1 MELVITFYIHS
12 TLTIYLN
19 NYLPMFLYF
28 SLATVFFLS
37 ICVTGI
43 SAQNPADQK
52 VISTKSSPII
62 DSGSFPIGIDI
73 DPITNR
79 LYVANQFS
87 NTISVID
94 IETSKV
100 EKNIDV
106 GKSPYDV
113 DVNPFSNRI
122 YASNRDSNTI
132 SVIDG
137 FTNRELTDIRVGNS
151 PLGIGINLAT
161 SWLYVAN
168 LNSKTI
174 TVIDAIENREIKPPL
189 KYASL
194 PYDIVINPHTN
205 KVYISDLGKDSVLVL
220 EGSNNTL
227 VASIPV
233 GSKPS
238 VLAINTQT
246 NTIYVS
252 NFRNDSVSV
261 INGTSNKVESNIK
274 VGHNPV
280 GIAVNPRTNKI
291 YVDNLADNNISVIN
305 GRTNKV
311 TKIIPLEPAIIAS
324 GVNNLFINIPLKVTF
339 PFIASKLTVDPKTN
353 FTYAT
358 NTRSNGII
366 TIDGKTDD
374 IITKIFVDINP
385 PNSGNV
391 KCNDIILNAGEST
404 TLPFNSTAKCEAI
417 PDRGYDFGSWSVN
430 NNTRENPVIFNVTGS
445 GTLTANFKGAILTE
459 TFIILTSVIIG
470 LVSTIGGWLY
480 RQRSR
485 LSFKRSLTN
494 IDYTYE
500 MLSKNNKEE
509 CVKQLEQIQ
518 RDLNFLHRKGKINES
533 QLEFLEKRINGYI
546 SRVNIS
552 K

>member
-1 MELVITFYIHS
+1 
-12 TLTIYLN
+12 
-19 NYLPMFLYF
+19 MFLYF
-28 SLATVFFLS
+28 SLATVFFLC

-43 SAQNPADQK
+43 SAQNLGDQK

-62 DSGSFPIGIDI
+62 NSGSFPIGIEN
-73 DPITNR
+73 DPITNK

-94 IETSKV
+94 IEKSNV
-100 EKNIDV
+100 ETNIDV
-106 GKSPYDV
+106 GNSPYDV

-122 YASNRDSNTI
+122 YASNRESNTL

-137 FTNRELTDIRVGNS
+137 FTHKELTHIRVGDS

-174 TVIDAIENREIKPPL
+174 TVIDAIENRVIKSL
-189 KYASL
+189 KYAST

-205 KVYISDLGKDSVLVL
+205 KVYISDIDKDSVLVL

-227 VASIPV
+227 VSSIPV

-252 NFRNDSVSV
+252 NFWNDSVSV

-280 GIAVNPRTNKI
+280 GIAVNPRSNKI
-291 YVDNLADNNISVIN
+291 YVDNLADNTISVIN

-339 PFIASKLTVDPKTN
+339 PLIASKLTVDPNTN

-385 PNSGNV
+385 PNSGNI
-391 KCNDIILNAGEST
+391 KCNDIILSAGEST

-430 NNTRENPVIFNVTGS
+430 NNTKENPVIFNVTGY

-485 LSFKRSLTN
+485 LSFKRNLTN

>member
-1 MELVITFYIHS
+1 M
-12 TLTIYLN
+12 N
-19 NYLPMFLYF
+19 NYLSIFLYF
-28 SLATVFFLS
+28 SSVSVFFFGFFIS
-37 ICVTGI
+37 GI
-43 SAQNPADQK
+43 FAQELNEQK
-52 VISTKSSPII
+52 EISLKSNPII
-62 DSGSFPIGIDI
+62 NSGSFPIGIDI
-73 DPITNR
+73 NPITNK

-94 IETSKV
+94 IEKSKV

-106 GKSPYDV
+106 GNSPYDV

-122 YASNRDSNTI
+122 YASNRESNTI

-137 FTNRELTDIRVGNS
+137 FTNRELTNIRVGES

-161 SWLYVAN
+161 NWIYVAN
-168 LNSKTI
+168 LDGKTI
-174 TVIDAIENREIKPPL
+174 TVIDAIGNHIIKSL

-220 EGSNNTL
+220 DGNNNTL
-227 VASIPV
+227 ISTIPV
-233 GSKPS
+233 GSDPS

-252 NFRNDSVSV
+252 NFSNDSISV
-261 INGTSNKVESNIK
+261 INGTSNKIETSVK
-274 VGHNPV
+274 VGDNPV

-291 YVDNLADNNISVIN
+291 YVSNLEDNTISVIN
-305 GRTNKV
+305 GTTNKV
-311 TKIIPLEPAIIAS
+311 TKIISLEPAIIAS
-324 GVNNLFINIPLKVTF
+324 GVNKFLFNIPSKVTF
-339 PFIASKLTVDPKTN
+339 PLIASKLTVDPTTN
-353 FTYAT
+353 FTYVT
-358 NTRSNGII
+358 NTKSNGII
-366 TIDGKTDD
+366 TIDGKTDE
-374 IITKIFVDINP
+374 IIAKIFMDINP

-391 KCNDIILNAGEST
+391 KCNDVTLSAGEST
-404 TLPFNSTAKCEAI
+404 TLPVNSTVKCEAV
-417 PDRGYDFGSWSVN
+417 PDRGYDFSYWSIK
-430 NNTRENPVIFNVTGS
+430 NNTKENPVIFNVTGY
-445 GTLTANFKGAILTE
+445 GTLTAHFKNAILTE

-470 LVSTIGGWLY
+470 LISTIGGWLY

-485 LSFKRSLTN
+485 LSFKRNLTN

-509 CVKQLEQIQ
+509 CIKQLEQIQ

-533 QLEFLEKRINGYI
+533 QLDFLEKRINWYI
-546 SRVNIS
+546 SRVNIT

>member
-1 MELVITFYIHS
+1 M
-12 TLTIYLN
+12 N
-19 NYLPMFLYF
+19 NYLSIFLYF
-28 SLATVFFLS
+28 SLVSVFFFGFFVS
-37 ICVTGI
+37 GI
-43 SAQNPADQK
+43 LAQELNEQK
-52 VISTKSSPII
+52 VISLKSSPII
-62 DSGSFPIGIDI
+62 NSGSFPIGIDI
-73 DPITNR
+73 NPITNK

-94 IETSKV
+94 IDNSKV
-100 EKNIDV
+100 ESNIDV
-106 GKSPYDV
+106 GNSPYDV

-122 YASNRDSNTI
+122 YSSNRDSDTI

-137 FTNRELTDIRVGNS
+137 FTNRELTSIRVGDS

-161 SWLYVAN
+161 SWIYVAN

-174 TVIDAIENREIKPPL
+174 TVIDAIENHIIRTL
-189 KYASL
+189 KYAAL

-227 VASIPV
+227 VSTIPV
-233 GSKPS
+233 GSKPT
-238 VLAINTQT
+238 VLAINTET

-252 NFRNDSVSV
+252 NFWNNSISVM
-261 INGTSNKVESNIK
+261 NGTSNKIENTVK
-274 VGHNPV
+274 VGENPV

-291 YVDNLADNNISVIN
+291 YVNNLADNTISIID
-305 GRTNKV
+305 GLTNKV
-311 TKIIPLEPAIIAS
+311 IKKISLESAIVAS
-324 GVNNLFINIPLKVTF
+324 GVNKPFFNIPLKVTF
-339 PFIASKLTVDPKTN
+339 PFIASKLTVDPTTN
-353 FTYAT
+353 FTYIT

-366 TIDGKTDD
+366 TIDGNKDD
-374 IITKIFVDINP
+374 IIAKIFMDINP

-391 KCNDIILNAGEST
+391 KCNDMILSAGEST
-404 TLPFNSTAKCEAI
+404 TLPVNSTAKCEAV
-417 PDRGYDFGSWSVN
+417 PDRGYDFGYWSIK
-430 NNTRENPVIFNVTGS
+430 NNTKENPVIFNVTGY

-470 LVSTIGGWLY
+470 LISTIGGWFY

-485 LSFKRSLTN
+485 LSFKRNLTN

-509 CVKQLEQIQ
+509 CIKQLEQIQ
-518 RDLNFLHRKGKINES
+518 SDLNFLHRKGKINES
-533 QLEFLEKRINGYI
+533 QLDFLQKRINWYI
-546 SRVNIS
+546 SRVNV
-552 K
+552 

>member
-1 MELVITFYIHS
+1 
-12 TLTIYLN
+12 LN
-19 NYLPMFLYF
+19 NYLPKFYIF
-28 SLATVFFLS
+28 SFASVFFF
-37 ICVTGI
+37 GI
-43 SAQNPADQK
+43 F
-52 VISTKSSPII
+52 VISLSGQGESEQNVISLKSNPII
-62 DSGSFPIGIDI
+62 NSGSFPIGIDI
-73 DPITNR
+73 NPITNK

-94 IETSKV
+94 IEKSKV

-106 GKSPYDV
+106 GNSPYDV

-122 YASNRDSNTI
+122 YASNRDSDTI

-137 FTNRELTDIRVGNS
+137 FTNKELAKIRVGDS
-151 PLGIGINLAT
+151 PLGIGINLGRG
-161 SWLYVAN
+161 WVYVAN
-168 LNSKTI
+168 IDSNTI
-174 TVIDAIENREIKPPL
+174 TVIDAIDNHIRTSL

-194 PYDIVINPHTN
+194 PYDIVINPITN
-205 KVYISDLGKDSVLVL
+205 KVYVSDLGKDSILVL
-220 EGSNNTL
+220 DGSNNTL
-227 VASIPV
+227 ISTIPV

-252 NFRNDSVSV
+252 NFSNDTVSV
-261 INGTSNKVESNIK
+261 INGTSNKIETNVK

-291 YVDNLADNNISVIN
+291 YVNNLADNTISVIN
-305 GRTNKV
+305 GTTNKV
-311 TKIIPLEPAIIAS
+311 IENISLQPAIIGS
-324 GVNNLFINIPLKVTF
+324 GINNPFIKVPLKVTF
-339 PFIASKLTVDPKTN
+339 PLLASKLTIDPITN
-353 FTYAT
+353 FTYVT
-358 NTRSNGII
+358 NPRSNGVI
-366 TIDGKTDD
+366 TIDGKTDK
-374 IITKIFVDINP
+374 IITKIFMSISP
-385 PNSGNV
+385 PNAGIV
-391 KCNDIILNAGEST
+391 KCNDIALGDGESI
-404 TLPFNSTAKCEAI
+404 TLPINSLAKCEAI
-417 PDRGYDFGSWSVN
+417 PDRGYDFGRWSVKN
-430 NNTRENPVIFNVTGS
+430 DTSENPIIFNVTGY
-445 GTLTANFKGAILTE
+445 GTLTANFKEGILTE

-470 LVSTIGGWLY
+470 LVSTIGGWFY
-480 RQRSR
+480 RQRSK

-509 CVKQLEQIQ
+509 CIKQLEQIQ

-533 QLEFLEKRINGYI
+533 QLEFLEKRINWYL

>member
-1 MELVITFYIHS
+1 MI
-12 TLTIYLN
+12 
-19 NYLPMFLYF
+19 LYF
-28 SLATVFFLS
+28 SLAGVFFFS
-37 ICVTGI
+37 IFVSGT
-43 SAQNPADQK
+43 SAQDLADQK
-52 VISTKSSPII
+52 VISPKSSPII
-62 DSGSFPIGIDI
+62 TSGSFPIGIDI
-73 DPITNR
+73 NPITNK

-94 IETSKV
+94 IEKSKV
-100 EKNIDV
+100 ETNIDV
-106 GKSPYDV
+106 GNSPYDV

-122 YASNRDSNTI
+122 YASNRESNTI

-137 FTNRELTDIRVGNS
+137 FTNKELTDIRVGES
-151 PLGIGINLAT
+151 PVGIGINLAT
-161 SWLYVAN
+161 NWIYVAN
-168 LNSKTI
+168 LDSKTI
-174 TVIDAIENREIKPPL
+174 TVIDAIGNRVIKSL

-194 PYDIVINPHTN
+194 PYDIIINPHTN

-227 VASIPV
+227 VSTIPV
-233 GSKPS
+233 GSDPS

-246 NTIYVS
+246 DTIYVS
-252 NFRNDSVSV
+252 NFSNDSISV
-261 INGTSNKVESNIK
+261 INGTSNKIESNIN

-291 YVDNLADNNISVIN
+291 YVSNLADNTISIIN
-305 GRTNKV
+305 GTTNKV
-311 TKIIPLEPAIIAS
+311 TKIISLEPAITAS
-324 GVNNLFINIPLKVTF
+324 GVNNPFINIPSKVTF
-339 PFIASKLTVDPKTN
+339 PFIASKLTVDPTTN
-353 FTYAT
+353 FTYVT

-374 IITKIFVDINP
+374 IITKIFMDMNP

-391 KCNDIILNAGEST
+391 KCNDATLSAGESI

-417 PDRGYDFGSWSVN
+417 PDRGYDFGYWSVH
-430 NNTRENPVIFNVTGS
+430 NNTKENPVIFNVTGY
-445 GTLTANFKGAILTE
+445 GTLTAHFKNAILTE

-470 LVSTIGGWLY
+470 LVSTIGGWFY

-485 LSFKRSLTN
+485 LSFKRNLTN

-509 CVKQLEQIQ
+509 CIKQLEQIQ

-533 QLEFLEKRINGYI
+533 QLEFLEKRITGYI